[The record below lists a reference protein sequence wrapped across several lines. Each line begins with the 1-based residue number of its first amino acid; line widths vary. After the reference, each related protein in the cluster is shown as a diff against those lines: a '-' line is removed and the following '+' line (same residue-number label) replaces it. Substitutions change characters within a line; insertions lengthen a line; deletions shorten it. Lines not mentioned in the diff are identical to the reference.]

1 MKLDDRVRSL
11 SMPLPEDIL
20 KRKWGGDLEGAIRAI
35 DLRLETE
42 LPDLLRA
49 RLVCE
54 RERIRRLPTQY
65 PWNREQAIA
74 KMLELAPKMT
84 EADFDALEMAGR
96 IDFIFIN
103 GEKRYFVR
111 FHRTI
116 VKAAEL
122 AHIHGRTVNP
132 VDEWLDPMVDKII
145 EKGELAYRITLDSA
159 LQLDA
164 DAFVPGEYLAH
175 LPFPAKNAQQSDIRL
190 LEGAPDG
197 MSAEDAHARTVW
209 WRKHLDQWE
218 DFRVK
223 YSYVSRIRYADPLH
237 QPAPAQPLYPDAR
250 PVEAADL
257 SEQEPYIRFTPYLK
271 QLAADLAA
279 GETEPVRK
287 AWKFYE
293 FVTTKVKYSFMR
305 DYFQID
311 DLGEYCAVNLKGD
324 CGLQALLFIILCR
337 IAGIPARWQ
346 SGLSVEPDYV
356 GSHDWAQFYLEGWG
370 WLFADCSYGGSAF
383 RCGSEKRH
391 AFYFGN
397 LCPMRMAANR
407 TYQAEIEPALTG
419 LRVDPFDN
427 QSGELERI
435 GAEYP
440 FNGRQTDNDIS
451 MISFEE
457 V

>member
-74 KMLELAPKMT
+74 KMQELAPKMT
-84 EADFDALEMAGR
+84 EADFDALELAGR
-96 IDFIFIN
+96 IDFIFMN

-132 VDEWLDPMVDKII
+132 VSEWLDPMVDKII

-197 MSAEDAHARTVW
+197 MGAEDAHARTVW

-250 PVEAADL
+250 PVEAEDL
-257 SEQEPYIRFTPYLK
+257 SEQEPYILFTPYLR

-305 DYFQID
+305 DYFQVD
-311 DLGEYCAVNLKGD
+311 NLGEYCAVNLKGD

-356 GSHDWAQFYLEGWG
+356 GSHDWAQFYLEGRG

-407 TYQAEIEPALTG
+407 SYQAEIEPALTG

-440 FNGRQTDNDIS
+440 FNGRQTDNDIT

>member
-42 LPDLLRA
+42 LPGLLRA

-74 KMLELAPKMT
+74 KMQELAPKMT

-96 IDFIFIN
+96 IDFIYIN

-132 VDEWLDPMVDKII
+132 VSEWLDPMVDKII

-164 DAFVPGEYLAH
+164 DAFVPGDYLAH

-197 MSAEDAHARTVW
+197 MGAEDAHARTVW

-257 SEQEPYIRFTPYLK
+257 SEQEPYILFTPYLR

-305 DYFQID
+305 DYFQVD
-311 DLGEYCAVNLKGD
+311 NLGEYCAVNLKGD

-407 TYQAEIEPALTG
+407 SYQAEIEPALTG